1 MDKKVKNNISVVSFI
16 IGFILILMQDF
27 SRLQTIDVGF
37 TWPWAVM
44 FYVGLLL
51 ILVGFLL
58 RG

>member
-16 IGFILILMQDF
+16 IGFILILMQDL
-27 SRLQTIDVGF
+27 SRLQTIDFPF